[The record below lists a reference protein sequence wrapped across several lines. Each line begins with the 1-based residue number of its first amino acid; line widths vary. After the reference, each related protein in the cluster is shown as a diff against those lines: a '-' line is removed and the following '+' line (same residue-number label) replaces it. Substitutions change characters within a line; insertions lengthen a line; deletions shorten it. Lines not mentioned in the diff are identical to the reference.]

1 MRTLPFT
8 KMHGLGNNFMVLDGV
23 RQPIQLSPEQLRLWG
38 DWRLGVGFDQLL
50 LVEPADDPDNDF
62 KYRIF
67 NCDGSEVEQCGNG
80 ARCFARY
87 VYDHGLTEKRALRVE
102 TARGLIRPQLEA
114 DGMVTVDMGVPAFA
128 PASLPF
134 VADAESLTYPLTL
147 ADGQTVQVSIVSM
160 GNPHAV
166 QRVDDVDTAP
176 VSVQGPQI
184 EQHPRFPQKVN
195 AGFLQVVDRQH
206 IRLRV
211 YERAAGETLAC
222 GTGACAAVVAGI
234 RQGWLDAS
242 VTVHTRGGELRIR
255 WEGPGQPVW
264 MTGPTVTVFEGQLSL
279 D

>member
-1 MRTLPFT
+1 MKTLPFT

-23 RQPIQLSPEQLRLWG
+23 RQPIQLNPEQLRLWG

-50 LVEPADDPDNDF
+50 LVEPADHPDNDF

-114 DGMVTVDMGVPAFA
+114 DGMVTVDMGVPVFA
-128 PASLPF
+128 PANLPF
-134 VADAESLTYPLTL
+134 VADAESLTYPLAL

-234 RQGWLDAS
+234 RQGWLDAA
-242 VTVHTRGGELRIR
+242 VTVQTRGGELRIR

>member
-1 MRTLPFT
+1 MKTLPFT

-114 DGMVTVDMGVPAFA
+114 DGMVTVDMGVPVFA
-128 PASLPF
+128 PANLPF
-134 VADAESLTYPLTL
+134 VADAESLTYPLAL

-184 EQHPRFPQKVN
+184 ERHPRFPQKVN

-255 WEGPGQPVW
+255 WEGPCQPVW